1 MQEHFQELNSLFRDF
16 RFIPQRVMYSEKVL
30 YLSEDSEYVYP
41 DKELRILEHRQRPK
55 DQNYIRETVGK
66 FSEAKFIKYFR
77 LSERGCS
84 NY

>member
-1 MQEHFQELNSLFRDF
+1 MQEHFQELNSLFRGF

-30 YLSEDSEYVYP
+30 YLSE